1 MIKMRERETNNV
13 HCVHVYYIPLS
24 SFKKGGKLWYSRECP
39 GILRVLN
46 ITLVAIFVSH
56 NNIVTSLI

>member
-1 MIKMRERETNNV
+1 MST
-13 HCVHVYYIPLS
+13 VYMFTIYLLNRL
-24 SFKKGGKLWYSRECP
+24 KKGGELWYSRECP

-46 ITLVAIFVSH
+46 ITLVAMFLSH